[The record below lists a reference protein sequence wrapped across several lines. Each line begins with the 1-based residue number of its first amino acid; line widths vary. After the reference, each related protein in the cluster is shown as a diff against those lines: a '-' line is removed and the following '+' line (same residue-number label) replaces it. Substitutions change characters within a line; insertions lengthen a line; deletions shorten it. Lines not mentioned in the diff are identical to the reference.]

1 MRRLVTLFV
10 LFISIV
16 ALAQAQQKK
25 KRVAVMNFDYATVM
39 TDVQAIFGTNK
50 DIGAGITDLLVDKLV
65 EDGVFS
71 VIERKELDKIIKEQN
86 FSNSDRADPSSA
98 AKIARILGVDAMI
111 IGSITQFGR
120 DDHSTKIG
128 GGAVGG
134 LTGRFGIG
142 GVKKTEANA
151 IVQITARVID
161 TSTAEILASAS
172 GKGESTR
179 KGTGLVGAGGSGWNE
194 GGAGID
200 MKSSNFANTIIGEAT
215 GKAVQDLGAKL
226 DAKASTLPT
235 VTVQVSGIVAD
246 ASADGTIIINIGSK
260 AGLKVGDK
268 LDVKHKVRDVKDPTT
283 GKVLRSIEDPVGQMV
298 ITQVDE
304 GSAVGKF
311 SGSGKPQVN
320 DTVSTSK

>member
-1 MRRLVTLFV
+1 MRSFAAIVV
-10 LFISIV
+10 LFLTIS
-16 ALAQAQQKK
+16 ASAEAQK
-25 KRVAVMNFDYATVM
+25 KRVAVMNFDYATVQ

-65 EDGVFS
+65 SDGVFS

-86 FSNSDRADPSSA
+86 FSNSDRADASSA

-142 GVKKTEANA
+142 GIKKTEANA
-151 IVQITARVID
+151 IVQITARIID

-172 GKGESTR
+172 GKGESQR
-179 KGTGLVGAGGSGWNE
+179 KGTGLVGAGGNAWNE

-200 MKSSNFANTIIGEAT
+200 MKASNFANTIIGEAT
-215 GKAVQDLGAKL
+215 NKAVEDLGAKL
-226 DAKASTLPT
+226 DAKATTLPT
-235 VTVQVSGIVAD
+235 VTVQVSGVIAD
-246 ASADGTIIINIGSK
+246 AADDGTLIINVGSK
-260 AGLKVGDK
+260 SGLKVGDK
-268 LDVKHKVRDVKDPTT
+268 LTVKHPVRPIKDPTT
-283 GKVLRSIEDPVGQMV
+283 GKTLRMIEDTLGTMV
-298 ITQVDE
+298 VTQVDE

-311 SGSGKPQVN
+311 TGNGKPAVN
-320 DTVSTSK
+320 DTVSTAK